1 MNHLTD
7 IFSQDSAVQVLQRA
21 WRAGRM
27 PHGLLFAGPTGVGK
41 ATTARALAA
50 LHLCRNPQDCKPCGT
65 CLACQAMEGG
75 AHPDYH
81 IITKELVRHLKES
94 KASALS
100 IDVIRTF
107 LIGPAS
113 QKAMMG
119 DGKFFLVEE
128 ADLMN
133 ADAQNALLKTLEEPY
148 GKTLIVLLSEQP
160 ESLLPTIRS
169 RCQAI
174 RFGRLD
180 RRVVEEQLRI
190 RKIDPAAAAAA
201 SELSDGSLGLA
212 LRWIEDGVVAKSA
225 ELAVEMDGVLQGR
238 PVRDLPGWLKKACD
252 EYAEHELAR
261 DPDSSKDVAT
271 RRAAGLYMMIAA
283 RRFRWNMERQTDP
296 AILDQACRAI
306 ESLALAEKY
315 LDANVTVAVV
325 FQQLAM
331 ALAAR

>member
-1 MNHLTD
+1 MISFND
-7 IFSQDSAVQVLQRA
+7 IFSQDAAVQVLQRA
-21 WRAGRM
+21 WRVGRM

-50 LHLCRNPQDCKPCGT
+50 LHLCQRPNDCQPCGT
-65 CLACQAMEGG
+65 CPACLAMAGA

-81 IITKELVRHLKES
+81 IITKELVRHLKDS

-119 DGKFFLVEE
+119 TGKFFLVEE

-148 GKTLIVLLSEQP
+148 GQTIIVLLSEQP

-180 RRVVEEQLRI
+180 RRMVEEQLRARQI
-190 RKIDPAAAAAA
+190 APEATAAAAD
-201 SELSDGSLGLA
+201 LVDGSLGLA
-212 LRWIEDGVVAKSA
+212 LRWLEDGVVAKAA
-225 ELAVEMDGVLQGR
+225 ELAAEMDGVLQGR
-238 PVRDLPGWLKKACD
+238 PPRDLPGWLKKACD
-252 EYAEHELAR
+252 ESAERELAR

-283 RRFRWNMERQTDP
+283 RRFRQNMERQTDP

-306 ESLALAEKY
+306 ESLALAETY
-315 LDANVTVAVV
+315 LDANVTTAVV

-331 ALAAR
+331 ALAAG